1 MHTCK
6 QNTHTQKI
14 KIKPDMVAY
23 ALNPST
29 QKEAVVCEIVQPG
42 PGQPKLHNE
51 TLAPQKKEKKKKKK
65 KKRKEKEGEG
75 GREEGRKKKKGKEKG
90 RKEGRKKLG
99 KDACK
104 VVVRWSVRCLF
115 ITKAKA
121 ERRTGS
127 LDVEME
133 APLPLGSRGWPIRS
147 SRTALAT

>member
-65 KKRKEKEGEG
+65 KRKEKKRRGREGE
-75 GREEGRKKKKGKEKG
+75 
-90 RKEGRKKLG
+90 RKEGRKRKE
-99 KDACK
+99 KRK
-104 VVVRWSVRCLF
+104 E
-115 ITKAKA
+115 
-121 ERRTGS
+121 ERKEG
-127 LDVEME
+127 
-133 APLPLGSRGWPIRS
+133 RS
-147 SRTALAT
+147 WERMLAR